1 MENSLTPRREA
12 VPDILKCLGCICVV
26 IIHTAS
32 QSMSE
37 LYLYSFNWVS
47 AVFWGSLC
55 RFAVPVFLMV
65 TGALL
70 LDPGKKLTTSR
81 IYERYFLRIL
91 ICLLFWALMY
101 ELYFI
106 AGYWI
111 LYRQFQA
118 SWFVDALVNVLTFK
132 HHFHLYYL
140 QILLIFYVFLP
151 ALRIFAANAP
161 RRTQRYVLAVWA
173 FLGLLLHFAFKCEP
187 FASMEG
193 IPAEYPMSMT
203 YSSLGYGLLGWYL
216 KSSDIKR
223 SDARRFFLLFAA
235 GFAVVFGVTVAVSM
249 VRGKFYQDAI
259 DAFTPGVAMMACG
272 IYGLVSA
279 LYRGREPRH
288 AKAVLY
294 LSKAS
299 FCIFLVHHFYVM
311 LLRTYLYTAYKYL
324 CIVVIPAQA
333 LAVLALSILTY
344 ELLRRIPWVKDNL
357 I

>member
-1 MENSLTPRREA
+1 MIVIKSERLRRAIRRVVPLFVVPALALSGAVLTGR
-12 VPDILKCLGCICVV
+12 G
-26 IIHTAS
+26 
-32 QSMSE
+32 Q
-37 LYLYSFNWVS
+37 Y
-47 AVFWGSLC
+47 
-55 RFAVPVFLMV
+55 
-65 TGALL
+65 
-70 LDPGKKLTTSR
+70 
-81 IYERYFLRIL
+81 
-91 ICLLFWALMY
+91 
-101 ELYFI
+101 
-106 AGYWI
+106 
-111 LYRQFQA
+111 
-118 SWFVDALVNVLTFK
+118 ALVISLVC
-132 HHFHLYYL
+132 
-140 QILLIFYVFLP
+140 
-151 ALRIFAANAP
+151 AA
-161 RRTQRYVLAVWA
+161 
-173 FLGLLLHFAFKCEP
+173 
-187 FASMEG
+187 S
-193 IPAEYPMSMT
+193 
-203 YSSLGYGLLGWYL
+203 
-216 KSSDIKR
+216 
-223 SDARRFFLLFAA
+223 FLLFAA

-311 LLRTYLYTAYKYL
+311 LLRTYLYAAYKYL